1 MSRLPIAVG
10 TCFFLKKPLKTKS
23 YSVIISPMNRILLKR
38 YYFVLFAAVLMLFS
52 AGCKSNEVKPAES
65 PEEVVK
71 KFYAYIKEGGP
82 TTLNEAYRMCDLR
95 PGTLEEGRFKD
106 TVSKYPKDLEV
117 KILGTTI
124 DEKKDIAVVS
134 IECRT
139 ASSFGG
145 YMTTSTDLNLSL
157 DREAKAWKI
166 DFAGD
171 TYEETPASYGAG
183 GK

>member
-1 MSRLPIAVG
+1 MVA
-10 TCFFLKKPLKTKS
+10 
-23 YSVIISPMNRILLKR
+23 MNRLFLRR
-38 YYFVLFAAVLMLFS
+38 YLFVFFAALMIFS
-52 AGCKSNEVKPAES
+52 AGCKSEEVRPAEA

-117 KILGTTI
+117 KVLGTAI
-124 DEKKDIAVVS
+124 DDKKNLAVVT
-134 IECRT
+134 IECKT

-145 YMTTSTDLNLSL
+145 YMTTTTDLNLTL
-157 DREAKAWKI
+157 DKEDKAWKI
-166 DFAGD
+166 DFMGD
-171 TYEETPASYGAG
+171 TYEESPASYGHG
-183 GK
+183 NGN